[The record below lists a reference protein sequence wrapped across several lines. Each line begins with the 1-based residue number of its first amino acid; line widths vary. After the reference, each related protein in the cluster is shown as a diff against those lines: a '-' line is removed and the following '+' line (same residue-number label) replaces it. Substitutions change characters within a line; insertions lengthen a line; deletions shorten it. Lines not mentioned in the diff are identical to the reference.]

1 MTESIFIYFF
11 YFKFLCLAIS
21 CGLLIGTIYYA
32 WKLRLFTKWAETWQN
47 WWGMVP
53 VFSLS
58 GRSRKGWKKI
68 DELLKEPHQSSWKLA
83 VLKAEAIVKK
93 TLNFMG
99 YVGSDFT
106 KILDELKFRG
116 YQNLEI
122 LSNLHNIREK
132 IIGDKNFSLNQNR
145 AKEIVRIYERFW
157 EELLNTL

>member
-1 MTESIFIYFF
+1 MTESILAYFF

-21 CGLLIGTIYYA
+21 CGLLIGIIYYA
-32 WKLRLFTKWAETWQN
+32 WKLRLFTKWAEIWQS
-47 WWGMVP
+47 WWGIVP

-58 GRSRKGWKKI
+58 GKSRKGWKKI

-83 VLKAEAIVKK
+83 VLKAEAIVEK
-93 TLNFMG
+93 TLNLMG
-99 YVGSDFT
+99 YAESDFT

-132 IIGDKNFSLNQNR
+132 IIGDQNFSLSQNR
-145 AKEIVRIYERFW
+145 AKEIVRIYKKFW